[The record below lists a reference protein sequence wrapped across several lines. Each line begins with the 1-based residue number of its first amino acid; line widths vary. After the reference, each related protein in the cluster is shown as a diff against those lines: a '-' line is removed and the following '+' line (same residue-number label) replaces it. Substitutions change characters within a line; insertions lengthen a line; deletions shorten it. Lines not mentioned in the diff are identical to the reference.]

1 MDPRRDE
8 FSDSVEENVRDIIYH
23 VYCTSVLYL
32 RLMSGH
38 TLSIQPY
45 RDGFERLCDAVYTWR
60 AGAVCR

>member
-1 MDPRRDE
+1 VVGLSLITLHRRRTMDPRRDE
-8 FSDSVEENVRDIIYH
+8 FSVSVEENVRDIIYH

-45 RDGFERLCDAVYTWR
+45 RRL
-60 AGAVCR
+60 